1 MNEPRDSIEA
11 MARAGAAAVAEHT
24 EETSNLRVDLARV
37 TEERNALRAAIV
49 EYDVAKLCLARFHPH
64 HRTHTEAGRSAV
76 RRMVD
81 AEAALRALAEVPRG

>member
-1 MNEPRDSIEA
+1 M
-11 MARAGAAAVAEHT
+11 AEHT
-24 EETSNLRVDLARV
+24 EETSNLRADLARV

-76 RRMVD
+76 
-81 AEAALRALAEVPRG
+81 PRG